1 VNKKVAT
8 FLSLSLAGFLLM
20 ASYGIARPLA
30 NSLFL
35 QHFDSTDMLW
45 GMALVPV
52 LVTLLLWPYGL
63 LLSKAGPRWTL
74 ALSTLLSIVLLALP
88 VFWPNREFVFFLYIW
103 KEAYVVLLVE
113 QFWAFANSTYSVKG
127 GKRAYGPVL
136 FIGGLGAVTGNQV
149 VSHFSTSLGTWAVY
163 EGSMLFLVPFC
174 FFMLAAFH
182 YGSESFA
189 AQPAARKRSGGTGI
203 GLLASSPYLLSIAAI
218 IGLGQVMAATLDV
231 TFHAKMSDA
240 VTGLDQRSAFEGQF
254 WSYVNAGSML
264 MQLVT
269 PIVLKLLSVRLL
281 HMLIPLTHMAAV
293 GALLL
298 FPSLATAGIAF
309 AWFKILDYSLFRAC
323 KEVLYVPLDFDAR
336 YRAKMVIDMVVYR
349 TTKGSAALLLSLVR
363 RVTAVLTAFL
373 PVVAGLSAIL
383 WVLFAL
389 KIGQDFAK
397 LENVEENSQE
407 PAGGT

>member
-1 VNKKVAT
+1 
-8 FLSLSLAGFLLM
+8 
-20 ASYGIARPLA
+20 
-30 NSLFL
+30 
-35 QHFDSTDMLW
+35 
-45 GMALVPV
+45 
-52 LVTLLLWPYGL
+52 
-63 LLSKAGPRWTL
+63 
-74 ALSTLLSIVLLALP
+74 
-88 VFWPNREFVFFLYIW
+88 
-103 KEAYVVLLVE
+103 
-113 QFWAFANSTYSVKG
+113 
-127 GKRAYGPVL
+127 
-136 FIGGLGAVTGNQV
+136 
-149 VSHFSTSLGTWAVY
+149 
-163 EGSMLFLVPFC
+163 
-174 FFMLAAFH
+174 
-182 YGSESFA
+182 
-189 AQPAARKRSGGTGI
+189 
-203 GLLASSPYLLSIAAI
+203 
-218 IGLGQVMAATLDV
+218 MAATLDV